1 MSSSLCKSSSTFKV
15 WFVIASTII
24 VAIWSFYTFEENS
37 FLDRRF
43 VEVIRIVGGGV
54 GPESF
59 AFDPHG
65 DGPYT
70 GVSDGRIIKWLQN
83 ETRWSD
89 FALTS
94 PNRDGC
100 EGFHD
105 HSISEHKCGRP
116 LGLEFDEN
124 SGDLYIADAYFGL
137 LVVGPNGGL
146 ATQVAKIAQGFPFGF
161 TNSLCIDQNHGV
173 LYFTDSSTT
182 YTRRSHISAIV
193 SGDDTG
199 RLMKYDMKNK
209 QVLVLLENLKFPNG
223 IAISKNGDFI
233 LFVETT
239 TCKIFKLWIETSKA
253 GSAEVVS
260 ELPGFPDN
268 IKRNKEGEFW
278 VGVNSWR
285 SKFLGWVLS
294 KNWIRNN
301 LVKIPFD
308 ITKAHSF
315 LANIGFGGGSLAIRL
330 SEDGHVVEILGD
342 PKRKSWKFVSE
353 VYEMTGNLWIG
364 SVKMPFAIK
373 EKVTSLEKF
382 WDTNN
387 EL

>member
-1 MSSSLCKSSSTFKV
+1 MASSLCNSSSTFKV
-15 WFVIASTII
+15 WIAIGATII
-24 VAIWSFYTFEENS
+24 VVIWSFFRFEENP
-37 FLDRRF
+37 LIDRRF
-43 VEVIRIVGGGV
+43 VEVIRIVGGAV

-83 ETRWSD
+83 ETRWFD
-89 FALTS
+89 FAFTS

-105 HSISEHKCGRP
+105 HSTSEHICGRP

-124 SGDLYIADAYFGL
+124 SGDLYIADAYLGL

-146 ATQVAKIAQGFPFGF
+146 ATQVAKFAQGVPFGF

-173 LYFTDSSTT
+173 LYFTDSSIT
-182 YTRRSHISAIV
+182 YSRRSHISVIV

-209 QVLVLLENLKFPNG
+209 QVSVLLKNLKFPNG
-223 IAISKNGDFI
+223 IAISKHGDFL

-239 TCKIFKLWIETSKA
+239 TCKIFKLWLNTSKA
-253 GSAEVVS
+253 GSVEVVS

-268 IKRNKEGEFW
+268 IKRNKKGEFW
-278 VGVNSWR
+278 VGVNSRR
-285 SKFLGWVLS
+285 SKFLDWVLS
-294 KNWIRNN
+294 KNWIKNN

-315 LANIGFGGGSLAIRL
+315 LANNGFGGGSLAIRL
-330 SEDGHVVEILGD
+330 SEDGHVVEILED
-342 PKRKSWKFVSE
+342 PKRKRWKFVSE
-353 VYEMTGNLWIG
+353 VHEMNGNLWIG

-373 EKVTSLEKF
+373 EKVTTLEKF
-382 WDTNN
+382 LDTNN